1 MLTPADFVDD
11 NEREHILN
19 GAPGEGNR
27 PLSVFKDKYSEQLA
41 YPGIFLGQRP
51 ENKDRLLILYCSSDI
66 CKSELRQSDR
76 RAAMWVENIFFQVKL
91 LLGKSQTAL
100 RKCKG
105 NNSLLT
111 AGQLKQQGSLE
122 RLIHHDDN
130 KFLRALRGSPP
141 YFEKSKER
149 FICHDSTARSNNLV
163 L

>member
-51 ENKDRLLILYCSSDI
+51 ENKDRLFIVYCSSDI

-76 RAAMWVENIFFQVKL
+76 RAAMWVENIFFS
-91 LLGKSQTAL
+91 GETSL
-100 RKCKG
+100 R
-105 NNSLLT
+105 
-111 AGQLKQQGSLE
+111 E
-122 RLIHHDDN
+122 I
-130 KFLRALRGSPP
+130 
-141 YFEKSKER
+141 
-149 FICHDSTARSNNLV
+149 SNCFKKMQR
-163 L
+163 